1 MARKITKRQQQIYDF
16 IKEYQQEKGYPP
28 SVREMA
34 SAVGLSSPSTVHA
47 HLSALEA
54 RGLLKR
60 DATKPRALELFNE
73 DGSSVSISKSDEP
86 TAPRG
91 TVSLPLVG
99 RVAAGIPI
107 LAEQNIEDTFT
118 IPTEIATD
126 QGSFILEVH
135 GSSMINVGI
144 FNGDYIIVREQKSA
158 MNGEI
163 VVAMIDGSATV
174 KTFYKEQGRVR
185 LQPENDTMEPI
196 YATNPVI
203 LGKSRR
209 LDAPVLVMQK
219 RITIFDTV
227 RGFTMISM
235 AGFHACYDLAYLYGW
250 DMPWFTQSAFQDI
263 WRAASAG
270 YFLFIAGWMC
280 TLSRNNIK
288 RAAKYALAAL
298 VVWLATTLVSVDD
311 SVNFGII
318 YCMAACTGIV
328 ALTDPVLKKI
338 TARWAC
344 PYALCCS

>member
-16 IKEYQQEKGYPP
+16 IKEYQHEKGYPP

-34 SAVGLSSPSTVHA
+34 AAVGLSSPSTVHA

-73 DGSSVSISKSDEP
+73 DGSSVSLPKQETSP
-86 TAPRG
+86 QRG

-118 IPTEIATD
+118 VPTEIATD

-144 FNGDYIIVREQKSA
+144 YNGDYIIVREQKSA

-163 VVAMIDGSATV
+163 VVAMIDGAATV

-196 YATNPVI
+196 YAVNPTI
-203 LGKSRR
+203 LGKVVGLMRR
-209 LDAPVLVMQK
+209 
-219 RITIFDTV
+219 F
-227 RGFTMISM
+227 
-235 AGFHACYDLAYLYGW
+235 
-250 DMPWFTQSAFQDI
+250 
-263 WRAASAG
+263 
-270 YFLFIAGWMC
+270 
-280 TLSRNNIK
+280 N
-288 RAAKYALAAL
+288 
-298 VVWLATTLVSVDD
+298 
-311 SVNFGII
+311 
-318 YCMAACTGIV
+318 
-328 ALTDPVLKKI
+328 
-338 TARWAC
+338 
-344 PYALCCS
+344 

>member
-60 DATKPRALELFNE
+60 DATKPRALELFDE

-135 GSSMINVGI
+135 GNSMINVGI
-144 FNGDYIIVREQKSA
+144 YNGDYIIVREQKSA

-203 LGKSRR
+203 LGKVVGLMRRFSYCKNASPYLIPSAGLRCYRWQVFTPATIWPTYMDGICHGLPKRFSRISG
-209 LDAPVLVMQK
+209 ALV
-219 RITIFDTV
+219 
-227 RGFTMISM
+227 
-235 AGFHACYDLAYLYGW
+235 
-250 DMPWFTQSAFQDI
+250 
-263 WRAASAG
+263 SAG
-270 YFLFIAGWMC
+270 YFCLSPVGCARSRAI
-280 TLSRNNIK
+280 TLSAPSNTRPQLWS
-288 RAAKYALAAL
+288 YGLQL
-298 VVWLATTLVSVDD
+298 H
-311 SVNFGII
+311 
-318 YCMAACTGIV
+318 
-328 ALTDPVLKKI
+328 
-338 TARWAC
+338 
-344 PYALCCS
+344 

>member
-135 GSSMINVGI
+135 GSSI

-163 VVAMIDGSATV
+163 VVAMIDGLATV

-203 LGKSRR
+203 LGKVVGLMRR
-209 LDAPVLVMQK
+209 
-219 RITIFDTV
+219 F
-227 RGFTMISM
+227 S
-235 AGFHACYDLAYLYGW
+235 
-250 DMPWFTQSAFQDI
+250 
-263 WRAASAG
+263 
-270 YFLFIAGWMC
+270 
-280 TLSRNNIK
+280 
-288 RAAKYALAAL
+288 
-298 VVWLATTLVSVDD
+298 
-311 SVNFGII
+311 
-318 YCMAACTGIV
+318 
-328 ALTDPVLKKI
+328 
-338 TARWAC
+338 
-344 PYALCCS
+344 